1 MSKKS
6 GYTNKMKWENSTVQ
20 LINGL
25 VKAAGMH
32 CILIMILWLLKKQL
46 DKGEGRGTLK
56 GLSNKIYKQERNN
69 KGFTVQA
76 ERKWTKNLMDVDRAQ
91 ELGRIGCGS
100 TGRGLGDGRG
110 KDGWWE
116 F

>member
-1 MSKKS
+1 M
-6 GYTNKMKWENSTVQ
+6 
-20 LINGL
+20 
-25 VKAAGMH
+25 
-32 CILIMILWLLKKQL
+32 
-46 DKGEGRGTLK
+46 DKGERGGTLR
-56 GLSNKIYKQERNN
+56 GLSNKTSKQEQNN

-76 ERKWTKNLMDVDRAQ
+76 EQKWTKNLVDVDRGR
-91 ELGRIGCGS
+91 ELGRIGGGS